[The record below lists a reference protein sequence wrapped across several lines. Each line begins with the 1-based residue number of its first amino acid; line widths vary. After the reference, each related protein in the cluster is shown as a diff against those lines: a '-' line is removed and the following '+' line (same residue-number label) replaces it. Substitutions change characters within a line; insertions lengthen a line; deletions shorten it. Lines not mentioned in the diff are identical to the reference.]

1 MHVNTADTGKKLAVD
16 MRWTL
21 PHNGVPDATVCYAG
35 AIYAHERPNRFG
47 RKAYII
53 ISGCC
58 NIVQQGKEGMLVL
71 SISILT
77 IGRVVL
83 QPEFQSRLCYQPH
96 PPQNPHHL
104 RLMTCQCC
112 QHFASWL
119 LGQNWLQ

>member
-1 MHVNTADTGKKLAVD
+1 MHVKTADAGKKLAVD
-16 MRWTL
+16 MRRTL
-21 PHNGVPDATVCYAG
+21 ANNGVPDATVCYAG
-35 AIYAHERPNRFG
+35 AIYAHERPHRFG

-83 QPEFQSRLCYQPH
+83 QPEFQNRLCYQPH
-96 PPQNPHHL
+96 PPHHL
-104 RLMTCQCC
+104 RLMTDQCC
-112 QHFASWL
+112 QHFES
-119 LGQNWLQ
+119 